1 MHSVIL
7 VNRHWLSVSLA
18 GMSFK
23 NMKTVL
29 EKDVPGSGGNPG
41 FANLTLNIFFHR
53 T

>member
-23 NMKTVL
+23 NTKTVL
-29 EKDVPGSGGNPG
+29 EKDVLAQGETQALP
-41 FANLTLNIFFHR
+41 T
-53 T
+53 